1 MRAESLL
8 PGLVFLPQLYVM
20 NVGLAAGSLGLALAP
35 LAVGI
40 AGTVPR
46 GRVIRI
52 GVLILLL
59 LAGQMALG
67 LEFFHALHDDFFWN
81 PHELG
86 LAERLTPHMLS
97 YGPTPYWVWGIHV
110 VAVGLFSIIIT
121 AAGRAQGGGGLKA
134 LGWFVGG
141 SFLLMTAVWALYD
154 RYLLM
159 LIPALIVLSLM
170 NRKLA
175 RPSLIIA
182 LLAGFGLLS
191 FAYARDHLAYNAARW
206 KAVDYLDTAGLAKR
220 DTQGGWVIDGW
231 FLYACAE
238 NAELDAK
245 GNVLVRGVTTDE
257 PVRYEISN
265 RPTPGTQV
273 LFEAPYERWLGR
285 SGSVYVLDLEGG

>member
-52 GVLILLL
+52 AVLILLL

-86 LAERLTPHMLS
+86 LAERLTLHMLS

-110 VAVGLFSIIIT
+110 VAVGLFSTIIT

-141 SFLLMTAVWALYD
+141 SFLLMTAVWVLYD

-182 LLAGFGLLS
+182 LLAGFG
-191 FAYARDHLAYNAARW
+191 
-206 KAVDYLDTAGLAKR
+206 
-220 DTQGGWVIDGW
+220 
-231 FLYACAE
+231 
-238 NAELDAK
+238 
-245 GNVLVRGVTTDE
+245 
-257 PVRYEISN
+257 
-265 RPTPGTQV
+265 
-273 LFEAPYERWLGR
+273 
-285 SGSVYVLDLEGG
+285 